1 MGMLYVTIGC
11 SGSGKTYLGKKL
23 AEKYAEACNDGGL
36 EIVCP
41 DDVQKELT
49 GNISDQTRNAE
60 VFEIVRKRIIDFL
73 NAGKD
78 VYFSATNINAS
89 SREFLGKIREV
100 LGCKMLFIVMK
111 DSFDEE
117 KCRNRVAWDIKYKVD
132 RSNTLVESNGE
143 DVIHRQYMQFINL
156 FALVDDEVVVLNPI
170 EELQANK
177 IMDSGMIVYDGT
189 NENNI
194 FITSYIMKGTKLS
207 DEVIKFC

>member
-23 AEKYAEACNDGGL
+23 AEKYAETCNDGGL

-41 DDVQKELT
+41 DDVRKELT

-89 SREFLGKIREV
+89 SREFLGKIREA

-111 DSFDEE
+111 DSFDEA
-117 KCRNRVAWDIKYKVD
+117 KCRNRVALDIKSKVD

-143 DVIHRQYMQFINL
+143 DVIHRQYMRFINL